1 MSRTPPSS
9 YGPGRSGRL
18 GAVPVRPGAPA
29 PVPTTVPTT
38 GSGSGSGSGE
48 ERLSAAVRAA
58 RGRLAAG
65 ALSATVL
72 GPGAAATLGVLA
84 RELVGLVSV
93 TVHPEPASGPPRWPD
108 AESASY
114 AAREGIVLTTEA
126 ALDRALLGADLVVL
140 APGAHRPVPSPV
152 RLRALSAPG
161 SVVLDLTA

>member
-1 MSRTPPSS
+1 MLF
-9 YGPGRSGRL
+9 RS
-18 GAVPVRPGAPA
+18 
-29 PVPTTVPTT
+29 T
-38 GSGSGSGSGE
+38 
-48 ERLSAAVRAA
+48 A

-65 ALSATVL
+65 ALSVTVL

-93 TVHPEPASGPPRWPD
+93 TVHPAPASEPHWPD

-114 AAREGIVLTTEA
+114 AAREGIVLTAEA
-126 ALDRALLGADLVVL
+126 ALDRALLGADLVVF
-140 APGAHRPVPSPV
+140 APGAHRPVLSPV

>member
-9 YGPGRSGRL
+9 HGPDRSGRR
-18 GAVPVRPGAPA
+18 GAVPIRPGVPA
-29 PVPTTVPTT
+29 PVPTA
-38 GSGSGSGSGE
+38 GSGSGE

-72 GPGAAATLGVLA
+72 GPGAAVALGVLA

-93 TVHPEPASGPPRWPD
+93 TVHPAPVPEPPHWPD

-114 AAREGIVLTTEA
+114 AAREGIVLTAEA
-126 ALDRALLGADLVVL
+126 SLDRALLGADLVVF
-140 APGAHRPVPSPV
+140 APGAHRPVLSPV